1 MIIWIR
7 ERKGWIGVV
16 FFVLAGIFAMS
27 FVIGGVGSGNNASLS
42 DIFGNSG
49 GSNSQTTPTAS
60 SVGSLEKKVKA
71 NPKDAQAWQDL
82 ANAYS
87 SASRPGDEAR
97 AWARVDALKPG
108 NMTTLQRLAL
118 AQAQVA
124 TSNGNQAQQLQ
135 QQGLSQA
142 PGNDSTFQGGTL
154 GSLTEDPVTQ
164 AQAAAQSDQQ
174 SKYLTE
180 ASTYAKKASTWWK
193 RSTSTYG
200 KIVGLP
206 SFAKSDLAAT
216 VWLNYGSAAQSA
228 NDTKTAVKAYDS
240 FLKLAPDDTNAP
252 QVKAIVKQLK
262 QADSAAATTTTT
274 TP

>member
-87 SASRPGDEAR
+87 SASQPSDEAR
-97 AWARVDALKPG
+97 AWAKVDALKPG

-135 QQGLSQA
+135 QQGISQA

-154 GSLTEDPVTQ
+154 GSLTQDPVTQ

-200 KIVGLP
+200 KIVQLP

-240 FLKLAPDDTNAP
+240 FLKIAPDDTNAP
-252 QVKAIVKQLK
+252 QVKSIVKQLK
-262 QADSAAATTTTT
+262 QAAAATTTTT
-274 TP
+274 P